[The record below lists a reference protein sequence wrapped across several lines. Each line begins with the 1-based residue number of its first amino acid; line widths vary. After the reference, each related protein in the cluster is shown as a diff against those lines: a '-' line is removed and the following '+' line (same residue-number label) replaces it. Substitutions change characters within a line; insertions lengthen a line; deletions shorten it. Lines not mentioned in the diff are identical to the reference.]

1 MIIRITKDM
10 RQVRFLMIL
19 FHLLVVAETSA
30 HTSDDNV
37 QAISVKIDSTY
48 YDRIHKDVFN
58 KMTDYSFYK
67 YGKKT
72 GNTVEVYTADEDGL
86 AHSIRIDCKDEN
98 IETLGCY
105 MSLEDMM
112 SGLKCVMDDISKRY
126 GIYKELIVK
135 INTLDFGDGSV
146 DICRQY
152 DRKTGKK
159 GTGIPSVFSKV
170 CLKSKLVR
178 SLREL
183 MEQYGKEHATD
194 HPFVSDGFTY
204 NTLDYVSPEIYT
216 QFYKYEGSKDELPE
230 KMFYSTDL
238 LMVFCDKEK

>member
-1 MIIRITKDM
+1 
-10 RQVRFLMIL
+10 MIL
-19 FHLLVVAETSA
+19 LYLLVVAETYA
-30 HTSDDNV
+30 RTSDDNV

-72 GNTVEVYTADEDGL
+72 GNTIEVYTADEDGL

-98 IETLGCY
+98 LETLGCY

-159 GTGIPSVFSKV
+159 GQASIPYSQKYA
-170 CLKSKLVR
+170 LKAS
-178 SLREL
+178 SSE
-183 MEQYGKEHATD
+183 A
-194 HPFVSDGFTY
+194 
-204 NTLDYVSPEIYT
+204 
-216 QFYKYEGSKDELPE
+216 
-230 KMFYSTDL
+230 
-238 LMVFCDKEK
+238 

>member
-1 MIIRITKDM
+1 
-10 RQVRFLMIL
+10 
-19 FHLLVVAETSA
+19 
-30 HTSDDNV
+30 
-37 QAISVKIDSTY
+37 
-48 YDRIHKDVFN
+48 
-58 KMTDYSFYK
+58 
-67 YGKKT
+67 
-72 GNTVEVYTADEDGL
+72 
-86 AHSIRIDCKDEN
+86 
-98 IETLGCY
+98 
-105 MSLEDMM
+105 
-112 SGLKCVMDDISKRY
+112 MDDISKRY

-159 GTGIPSVFSKV
+159 GTGIHSVFSKV

-216 QFYKYEGSKDELPE
+216 HFYKYEGSKDELPE